1 MCGRFAF
8 VADVAEVNEQF
19 SLNQNVVLKPR
30 YNIAPSQLI
39 PVIRTPGK
47 LEFLTWGLR
56 PSWLPEGQNA
66 FTNARMETIHEKPAF
81 RHAFKQRRCLI
92 LTNGYYE
99 WKQIGSSKQ
108 PYFIT
113 LPQQKLF
120 AFGGL
125 WENDTATII
134 TKPAYQTEVLNVH
147 QRMPVIIRPEH
158 YAAWFDTKA
167 SKENVQLLMQTQT
180 TVLNV
185 FPVSTKVNNPK
196 NDILEC
202 TLALQ

>member
-8 VADVAEVNEQF
+8 DSAIEEITEQF
-19 SLNQNVVLKPR
+19 SLTQSVVLKPR

-39 PVIRTPGK
+39 PVIRMPGK

-134 TKPAYQTEVLNVH
+134 TKRAYQPEVLNVH
-147 QRMPVIIRPEH
+147 ERMPLIIHPEH
-158 YAAWFDTKA
+158 FATWFDTKT
-167 SKENVQLLMQTQT
+167 SKENVQLVMQMQN

>member
-39 PVIRTPGK
+39 PVIRSPGK

>member
-8 VADVAEVNEQF
+8 VSDVAEVTAQF
-19 SLNQNVVLKPR
+19 ALKQNVVLKPR
-30 YNIAPSQLI
+30 YNIAPTQLI
-39 PVIRTPGK
+39 PAIRTLGK

-56 PSWLPEGQNA
+56 PSWLPETQNA
-66 FTNARMETIHEKPAF
+66 FINARMETIHEKPAF
-81 RHAFKQRRCLI
+81 RQAFKQRRCLI

-120 AFGGL
+120 AFAGL

-134 TKPAYQTEVLNVH
+134 TKPAYQPEVLMVH
-147 QRMPVIIRPEH
+147 ERMPVIIHPDH
-158 YAAWFDTKA
+158 YAAWFDVKTVQ
-167 SKENVQLLMQTQT
+167 ENLLNYMQAQNII
-180 TVLNV
+180 LNV